1 LKYIEYL
8 KKYPERAVYL
18 GIPLDIHSAL
28 RGGFGNFNW
37 GGFDSFGGGSEASSK
52 EGGTRG
58 KITGPQKM
66 LIIILAL
73 IVVIIF
79 AIDFGRNQARQEQEL
94 SSDSYSENTV
104 EANPY
109 TENEQGLVF
118 ESGFTE
124 IDRKVDSIFGN
135 ERSWLISDYKRTANT
150 NEEKRKCCGKLRN
163 TEPRKRN
170 SETH

>member
-1 LKYIEYL
+1 
-8 KKYPERAVYL
+8 
-18 GIPLDIHSAL
+18 
-28 RGGFGNFNW
+28 
-37 GGFDSFGGGSEASSK
+37 
-52 EGGTRG
+52 
-58 KITGPQKM
+58 M
-66 LIIILAL
+66 
-73 IVVIIF
+73 IIF

-150 NEEKRKCCGKLRN
+150 NEGKAEMLWKIEKYRAKEKKFRDSLKKIYQKKIDQVVELKTKNYHKKVLESIMKDSSSKMSKASKELYADDVLEIRKKNDQRFSG
-163 TEPRKRN
+163 
-170 SETH
+170 